1 MEASSDPAARLL
13 READH
18 YMDINR
24 LEEARARYLEVLG
37 QRPEDGYLHY
47 RVGYCLYRMGE
58 YAQAAVHCQ
67 EAIANG
73 YAQATCYVVLGLTWR
88 LQHKVA
94 LAEETFRKGLA
105 LHPASPNLL
114 AQLAYLLWRQE
125 RYKEARQ
132 LIGEARALDPNHQ
145 TVLYYAYHMTPRRGR
160 RSEAPV
166 LIESYMQTNATE
178 IDKKLFIV
186 NDLIRTGRY
195 RQAREECRE
204 AFVLDP
210 LNRRVRDKMADIDF
224 LCHPVNWPNRVM
236 TRVGAGTA
244 MVIVLVLVFVSQI
257 FNTYL
262 VGWLLALLYAW
273 ARLAPRIYAHVKS
286 IWKGRRS

>member
-114 AQLAYLLWRQE
+114 AQLAYLLWR
-125 RYKEARQ
+125 
-132 LIGEARALDPNHQ
+132 
-145 TVLYYAYHMTPRRGR
+145 
-160 RSEAPV
+160 
-166 LIESYMQTNATE
+166 
-178 IDKKLFIV
+178 
-186 NDLIRTGRY
+186 
-195 RQAREECRE
+195 
-204 AFVLDP
+204 
-210 LNRRVRDKMADIDF
+210 
-224 LCHPVNWPNRVM
+224 
-236 TRVGAGTA
+236 
-244 MVIVLVLVFVSQI
+244 
-257 FNTYL
+257 
-262 VGWLLALLYAW
+262 
-273 ARLAPRIYAHVKS
+273 
-286 IWKGRRS
+286 